1 MDFLDR
7 VDEDFFDCW
16 VDCLD
21 RVDLDVDDFLVEM
34 EILEV
39 ETDSFDSV
47 GISINCSDVVT
58 KMLSPAFTV

>member
-1 MDFLDR
+1 MFLDR

-21 RVDLDVDDFLVEM
+21 RVDLDVDDFSVEM
-34 EILEV
+34 VILEV

-47 GISINCSDVVT
+47 GISVNCYDVVM
-58 KMLSPAFTV
+58 KMLSPTFTA

>member
-1 MDFLDR
+1 MKI
-7 VDEDFFDCW
+7 FDCW

-34 EILEV
+34 VILEV

-47 GISINCSDVVT
+47 GISVNCSDVVM
-58 KMLSPAFTV
+58 KMLSPAFTA